1 MYIQGNKES
10 RLVPVLITCY
20 SKLAVPFDFIRLPKK
35 RSVRKSLMNQSIVHV
50 ALLVEDY
57 DDAISF
63 YTGQLG
69 FTLIEDSYQPAQ
81 DKRWVVVAPAGQT
94 EPAWSWRGHQN
105 QNRKALSVTRPDGA
119 CFCFSAPTIFGGIIR
134 K

>member
-1 MYIQGNKES
+1 
-10 RLVPVLITCY
+10 
-20 SKLAVPFDFIRLPKK
+20 
-35 RSVRKSLMNQSIVHV
+35 MNQSIVHV

-81 DKRWVVVAPAGQT
+81 DKRWVVVAPAGSNGTSLVLARPSKPEHEGFVGNQT
-94 EPAWSWRGHQN
+94 GRRVFLFLGTDDFWRDYKKMTSNGIRFYQRT
-105 QNRKALSVTRPDGA
+105 QNRRLWNGRR
-119 CFCFSAPTIFGGIIR
+119 F
-134 K
+134 